1 MPRVSAGHQKRQ
13 RERIVVAAEA
23 CFAENGFHATSMDD
37 VVNAVGM
44 STSTVYNYFPG
55 GKNELIVTVCKERT
69 DAVFARI
76 AILAKREN
84 PPSLREVYAEV
95 ALAFWRHMEKVERE
109 RLRSDEE
116 DAPDEGEQAPEEGGQ
131 VLGEGG
137 RASGGEDV
145 ADRVVTDE
153 ALRIFEELGQTDG
166 AEPPEWMLR
175 SVRLAVNAWA
185 ETIRNPGLN
194 RDMRR
199 RHSEFR
205 KALTVLVD
213 GQLFRSDRRFRHHRR
228 IEIRAFDG
236 GARKGAVPARRVKAQ
251 FTDAYGR
258 RTACCPRAKGEG
270 RSNPSGTVSLYGAV
284 PARRVKAKT

>member
-13 RERIVVAAEA
+13 RERIVVAAET

-37 VVNAVGM
+37 VVNAAGM

-95 ALAFWRHMEKVERE
+95 ALAFWRHMDKVDRE

-116 DAPDEGEQAPEEGGQ
+116 DPPDEEDAPGEGEEASEEGWQAPD
-131 VLGEGG
+131 EGG
-137 RASGGEDV
+137 RASGSEEV
-145 ADRVVTDE
+145 ADGVDTDE
-153 ALRIFEELGQTDG
+153 ALQMFEALGRADG

-205 KALTVLVD
+205 KALIVLVD
-213 GQLFRSDRRFRHHRR
+213 RWKACGVVDPALPTADVVRLLMDTYFGAIVDFVITGESRYERSTAALERVLSPR
-228 IEIRAFDG
+228 G
-236 GARKGAVPARRVKAQ
+236 G
-251 FTDAYGR
+251 
-258 RTACCPRAKGEG
+258 
-270 RSNPSGTVSLYGAV
+270 
-284 PARRVKAKT
+284 

>member
-137 RASGGEDV
+137 RPEARTSPTASTRTRLCGYS
-145 ADRVVTDE
+145 
-153 ALRIFEELGQTDG
+153 
-166 AEPPEWMLR
+166 R
-175 SVRLAVNAWA
+175 SWA
-185 ETIRNPGLN
+185 GPTAQSPRNGCC
-194 RDMRR
+194 
-199 RHSEFR
+199 
-205 KALTVLVD
+205 
-213 GQLFRSDRRFRHHRR
+213 
-228 IEIRAFDG
+228 
-236 GARKGAVPARRVKAQ
+236 ARCVWP
-251 FTDAYGR
+251 
-258 RTACCPRAKGEG
+258 
-270 RSNPSGTVSLYGAV
+270 
-284 PARRVKAKT
+284 

>member
-213 GQLFRSDRRFRHHRR
+213 RWKVCGVVDPALPTADVVRLLIDSYFGAIVDFVITGESRYERSTTAL
-228 IEIRAFDG
+228 E
-236 GARKGAVPARRVKAQ
+236 RVLS
-251 FTDAYGR
+251 
-258 RTACCPRAKGEG
+258 PREG
-270 RSNPSGTVSLYGAV
+270 
-284 PARRVKAKT
+284 